1 MFNRLPFWY
10 HVFGEQSRP
19 PCPFGVIMKKYT
31 VRLLARSA
39 RPVCIARTS
48 TNAGHVLAV
57 CAAAH
62 GDVLTLKATRDG
74 STVRALSV
82 AFDGRRPVSDST
94 VAAIASRLVND
105 LEGYDRDAVE
115 TFADALIGGW
125 EFDYSAY
132 VGEALDRLA
141 DAKVLSR

>member
-1 MFNRLPFWY
+1 
-10 HVFGEQSRP
+10 
-19 PCPFGVIMKKYT
+19 MKKST

-62 GDVLTLKATRDG
+62 GDVLTLTATRNG
-74 STVRALSV
+74 ATVRALSI
-82 AFDGRRPVSDST
+82 AFEGRKRVTNESVS
-94 VAAIASRLVND
+94 AIAARLVNV
-105 LEGYDRDAVE
+105 LETFDRDTVE
-115 TFADALIGGW
+115 TFADALVSGW

-141 DAKVLSR
+141 AAKLLTR

>member
-1 MFNRLPFWY
+1 
-10 HVFGEQSRP
+10 
-19 PCPFGVIMKKYT
+19 MKKST
-31 VRLLARSA
+31 IKTLARLAS
-39 RPVCIARTS
+39 PVCIARTS

-62 GDVLTLKATRDG
+62 GDVLTLTAMRDG
-74 STVRALSV
+74 STVRALSI
-82 AFDGRRPVSDST
+82 AFEGRKRVTNDAVS
-94 VAAIASRLVND
+94 AIASRLVND
-105 LEGYDRDAVE
+105 LERYDSDAME
-115 TFADALIGGW
+115 SFADALVSGW

>member
-1 MFNRLPFWY
+1 
-10 HVFGEQSRP
+10 
-19 PCPFGVIMKKYT
+19 MKKST
-31 VRLLARSA
+31 VRLLARSN

-48 TNAGHVLAV
+48 TNSGHVLAV

-74 STVRALSV
+74 QAVRALSV
-82 AFDGRRPVSDST
+82 AFEGRRPVSDST
-94 VAAIASRLVND
+94 VSAIAARLVND
-105 LEGYDRDAVE
+105 LEGYDRDTVE

-132 VGEALDRLA
+132 VGAALDRLA
-141 DAKVLSR
+141 DAKLLMR

>member
-1 MFNRLPFWY
+1 
-10 HVFGEQSRP
+10 
-19 PCPFGVIMKKYT
+19 MKKST

-48 TNAGHVLAV
+48 TNAGHVLSV

-62 GDVLTLKATRDG
+62 GDILTLTAMRDG
-74 STVRALSV
+74 STVRALSI
-82 AFDGRRPVSDST
+82 AFEGRKRVTNDTVS
-94 VAAIASRLVND
+94 AIAARLIND
-105 LEGYDRDAVE
+105 LERYDCDAMD

-132 VGEALDRLA
+132 IGDALDRLA

>member
-1 MFNRLPFWY
+1 
-10 HVFGEQSRP
+10 
-19 PCPFGVIMKKYT
+19 MKKST

-62 GDVLTLKATRDG
+62 GDVLTLKAVRDG
-74 STVRALSV
+74 QAVRALSV
-82 AFDGRRPVSDST
+82 AFEGRTRVTDATVS
-94 VAAIASRLVND
+94 AIAARLVND
-105 LEGYDRDAVE
+105 LETYDRDTVE

-125 EFDYSAY
+125 DYDYSAH
-132 VGEALDRLA
+132 VGAALDRLA
-141 DAKVLSR
+141 AARLLTR